1 VLPGKDTKEM
11 EMGDGHPYEPQITIA
26 EHTEDTEDGS
36 YLMAGVTTREAAP
49 LQAAAPEWATHVR
62 KYTVEAIGA
71 FFLTFVVAVSVLS
84 HSVFTPLA
92 AGAALMVMIYAGG
105 HISGG
110 HYNPAVT
117 MGALVRGR
125 IGIGDAVPYW
135 IAQIVGGVVAGVIA
149 RAVVN
154 PPAVRALTLPG
165 HAEAAA
171 AVAELLV
178 TFALCYVMLNVAT
191 SKDQPGNG
199 FFGLAIGFTVTAGAF
214 TVGGISGGVFNPAVA
229 LGGATAGIFA
239 WSTIWVYVLVELAA
253 GVAAGLAFLA
263 LNPGDGWL
271 RTYTGGPNQARDGS
285 DPVPAGSG
293 SNS

>member
-1 VLPGKDTKEM
+1 MCHRNVSRAEKER
-11 EMGDGHPYEPQITIA
+11 GPRGASGGYSARGQ
-26 EHTEDTEDGS
+26 
-36 YLMAGVTTREAAP
+36 AASASRSKEKNMTDVVID
-49 LQAAAPEWATHVR
+49 QEQRQEVAAPEWAAHVR
-62 KYTVEAIGA
+62 KYAVEAIGA
-71 FFLTFVVAVSVLS
+71 FFLTLVVAVSVLS

-135 IAQIVGGVVAGVIA
+135 IAQVVGGVFAG
-149 RAVVN
+149 AVVT
-154 PPAVRALTLPG
+154 PAAVRALTLSG
-165 HAEAAA
+165 HTEAAA
-171 AVAELLV
+171 AVVELLI

-214 TVGGISGGVFNPAVA
+214 AVGGISGGLFNPGVT
-229 LGGATAGIFA
+229 LGGATGGIFA
-239 WSTIWVYVLVELAA
+239 WSTIWVYIVVQLGA
-253 GVAAGLAFLA
+253 GIAAGLAFLV
-263 LNPGDGWL
+263 LNPGDVL
-271 RTYTGGPNQARDGS
+271 RTYTGG
-285 DPVPAGSG
+285 
-293 SNS
+293 

>member
-1 VLPGKDTKEM
+1 MANVITS
-11 EMGDGHPYEPQITIA
+11 EPKA
-26 EHTEDTEDGS
+26 V
-36 YLMAGVTTREAAP
+36 AVAAP
-49 LQAAAPEWATHVR
+49 QWAVHVR

-71 FFLTFVVAVSVLS
+71 FFLTFVVVVSVLS
-84 HSVFTPLA
+84 ASVFTPLA

-125 IGIGDAVPYW
+125 IGILDAVPYW
-135 IAQIVGGVVAGVIA
+135 IAQVVGGVVAGVIG

-154 PPAVRALTLPG
+154 PATVKTLTLSG

-171 AVAELLV
+171 AVVELLV

-214 TVGGISGGVFNPAVA
+214 AVGGISGGVFNPAVA
-229 LGGATAGIFA
+229 LGGATGGIFA
-239 WSTIWVYVLVELAA
+239 WSTIWIYILVELGA

-271 RTYTGGPNQARDGS
+271 RTYTGGPNQARDAES
-285 DPVPAGSG
+285 DPQPARPG
-293 SNS
+293 SNP